1 MTTRRTARRA
11 KTLNSLASRER
22 DVIRE
27 PDKQTNLG
35 LRAHEVDRLLG
46 GLLDSAVDLIGAQRG
61 SVMLPA
67 RDGRLRIRLARG
79 MPVELM
85 ERVAQDPDTGVA
97 GRVIRAGQPEHLQG
111 SHNGRPL
118 DEALV
123 LPLRFGRDTLGTLNL
138 SRCGGDSWAQP
149 LRERT
154 INFVS
159 KAGEVIEVVRL
170 GHERERRLADQE
182 RQLAYARVFGSTRD
196 LDRIVELLLGCAR
209 ELTGSSAA
217 LVDLEGKGSEELYFD
232 GLHPPAG
239 ERVRAL
245 LREGQQTLPA
255 NRIKHLRRIKQ
266 LAKGHPLRPL
276 AEEGLADS
284 LLQVPLVFGYRQLGR
299 LFLLNLGSGSLRADG
314 LRLLNLLC
322 QEAAV
327 ALDQSQAMRELQ
339 QMAFIDPLTRL
350 ANRHYWMQRFAEELT
365 RAARRRQP
373 LSLLLLDID
382 HFKLYNDTY
391 GHQVGDQVLRMVADV
406 IRSCIREV
414 DAGGRYGGEEFGVL
428 LPETGEQGACG
439 VAERIRIQV
448 AKLRLGNTVEGR
460 GLTISIGVATIDKG
474 AASATELIGRADAAL
489 LASKAEG
496 RNRVRLHSARGIE
509 DVQTEALP
517 PTNGQHGGLQL
528 ILAGCNS
535 GERLTLGAL
544 CERSGCQVRLLESG
558 DGLLAE
564 LRRQSPELV
573 LLDVREAEGLQL
585 LENLKRNDPLLPVM
599 ALVARE
605 SPERAAEAVRM
616 GADDYLR
623 MPCIHDELRRGLEKM
638 RQRRMRLSRPE
649 QVPASGEGQE
659 LGEQQLARIAG
670 IAQRDFREHAAR
682 LRLLQEFNRRSL
694 EHPIRGALMIDRGQR
709 LVQANRRACEMIG
722 LREDEYLGRR
732 LFELVPALD
741 DMRVRRALIHL
752 EQTTEEVLINDIWLR
767 APHADTSQLH
777 KLQLKPVELDSGE
790 GYILITLENLL
801 DRQVLE
807 EERARLRSRILRE
820 VRGEIAQQL
829 QLISTRGELLM
840 QRLQN
845 TPRRDTVIKRDLL
858 RILEDAD
865 RIDQMLADLS
875 REGLRGESDAFP
887 PKQK

>member
-1 MTTRRTARRA
+1 M
-11 KTLNSLASRER
+11 
-22 DVIRE
+22 
-27 PDKQTNLG
+27 
-35 LRAHEVDRLLG
+35 
-46 GLLDSAVDLIGAQRG
+46 AQRG

-67 RDGRLRIRLARG
+67 GDGRLRIRLARG
-79 MPVELM
+79 LSADLV

-97 GRVIRAGQPEHLQG
+97 GRVIRAGKPEHLTG
-111 SHNGRPL
+111 SHNGRQL

-123 LPLRFGRDTLGTLNL
+123 LPLRIGRDTLGTLNL
-138 SRCGGDSWAQP
+138 GRHGGDAWAPP

-159 KAGEVIEVVRL
+159 KAGEVFDVVRL

-209 ELTGSSAA
+209 ELTGSTTAV
-217 LVDLEGKGSEELYFD
+217 VDLAGGSTEELYLD
-232 GLHPPAG
+232 GVLPPTG
-239 ERVRAL
+239 DRLRAIL
-245 LREGQQTLPA
+245 KQGLSVLPA
-255 NRIKHLRRIKQ
+255 SRIKHLRSLQ
-266 LAKGHPLRPL
+266 LLQSGHPLR
-276 AEEGLADS
+276 ALADESLAHS
-284 LLQVPLVFGYRQLGR
+284 LLQMPLVFGYRQLGR
-299 LFLLNLGSGSLRADG
+299 LILLDMGPRSLRSEG

-327 ALDQSQAMRELQ
+327 ALDQAQAMRELQ
-339 QMAFIDPLTRL
+339 QMAFVDPLTRL
-350 ANRHYWMQRFAEELT
+350 ANRHYWMQRFTEELT
-365 RAARRRQP
+365 RASRRRQP

-391 GHQVGDQVLRMVADV
+391 GHQVGDQVLRMVANV
-406 IRSCIREV
+406 IRNCSREV
-414 DAGGRYGGEEFGVL
+414 DAAGRYGGEEFGVL

-439 VAERIRIQV
+439 VAERIRRQV
-448 AKLRLGNTVEGR
+448 ASLRLGNVVEGR
-460 GLTISIGVATIDKG
+460 GLTISIGVATIENG
-474 AASATELIGRADAAL
+474 AASAAELIARSDAAL

-509 DVQTEALP
+509 DVQAEEAMP
-517 PTNGQHGGLQL
+517 ANGQHGGLQM

-535 GERLTLGAL
+535 GERLSLGAL

-558 DGLLAE
+558 ESLLAE
-564 LRRQSPELV
+564 LRRQTPELV
-573 LLDVREAEGLQL
+573 MLDVRNPDGLQL
-585 LENLKRNDPLLPVM
+585 LERLKRLDPLLPVL

-605 SPERAAEAVRM
+605 TPELAAEAVRT

-623 MPCIHDELRRGLEKM
+623 MPCIHDELRRSLEKM
-638 RQRRMRLSRPE
+638 RQRRMRLSRTE
-649 QVPASGEGQE
+649 QPQSGGGEQE
-659 LGEQQLARIAG
+659 LGEQQLVHIAG

-682 LRLLQEFNRRSL
+682 LRVLQEFNRRSL

-709 LVQANRRACEMIG
+709 LVQANRRACEMLG
-722 LREDEYLGRR
+722 LQEGETLGRR
-732 LFELVPALD
+732 LFELAPTLD
-741 DMRVRRALIHL
+741 DMRVRRALVHL
-752 EQTTEEVLINDIWLR
+752 EQTAEEVLINDIWLR
-767 APHADTSQLH
+767 APGADTSQLH
-777 KLQLKPVELDSGE
+777 KIQLKPVELDKGE

-807 EERARLRSRILRE
+807 EERTRLRIRILRE

-829 QLISTRGELLM
+829 QLVATRGELLL

-875 REGLRGESDAFP
+875 KGNTPRS
-887 PKQK
+887 